1 MIKTETIGNFIRTW
15 SDAGYMIH
23 GGYPEAD
30 YDEATDPIDAGRTY
44 TETDIKIPDP
54 EEEPTEA
61 DYAAAGKILLG
72 ESDGEEVADNE

>member
-1 MIKTETIGNFIRTW
+1 MIKTETIGNFVRTW
-15 SDAGYMIH
+15 SDAGFYIH

-30 YDEATDPIDAGRTY
+30 YDEATDPITAGRTY

-72 ESDGEEVADNE
+72 ESEGEEADA

>member
-15 SDAGYMIH
+15 SDAGYYIH

-44 TETDIKIPDP
+44 TETDIKIP
-54 EEEPTEA
+54 EEEPTDE
-61 DYAAAGKILLG
+61 DYAAAGKILMG
-72 ESDGEEVADNE
+72 ESEGEEADA